1 MRALVTGATGFVGS
15 RLVPRIA
22 EPVFLSRDPQRARE
36 KFARATPHYWDPLA
50 AAPPADAFAGVDA
63 IFHLAGESVGEGRWS
78 AAKKQRIRDSRILG
92 TRHLVEGLA
101 ALEQRPRVLVAA
113 SAIGYYGSRGDE
125 TLDESSPPGND
136 FLARV
141 CCDWEAE
148 ARAAE
153 KLGVRVVCA
162 RFGIV
167 LGQGGA
173 LAKMLL
179 PFKLGLG
186 GRLGDG
192 RQWMSWVHIDDV
204 VGILL
209 AAAGEEQYRGPVN
222 TVAPEPV
229 TNREF
234 TRVLASVLHRPAIFP
249 VPALALRLAVGEFS
263 EVLLG
268 SQRVLPKAARAP
280 AMPSATRHWPKR
292 CGPWSKTV
300 RRKSSRPPRCRD
312 AGGGTFSQLRRT
324 SRAPAIRSSPA
335 P

>member
-15 RLVPRIA
+15 RLAAQIA
-22 EPVFLSRDPQRARE
+22 EPIVLSRDPKRARE
-36 KFARATPHYWDPLA
+36 KLPRATHHYWDPLA
-50 AAPPADAFAGVDA
+50 ATPPADAFAGVDA
-63 IFHLAGESVGEGRWS
+63 VFHLAGESVGEGRWS

-101 ALEQRPRVLVAA
+101 TLEQRPRVLVVA

-125 TLDESSPPGND
+125 TLDESSSPGND
-136 FLARV
+136 FLAQV
-141 CCDWEAE
+141 CRDWEAE

-153 KLGVRVVCA
+153 KLGMRVVCT
-162 RFGIV
+162 RFGII

-186 GRLGDG
+186 GRLGSG

-209 AAAGEEQYRGPVN
+209 ANATDEQYQGPVN
-222 TVAPEPV
+222 TVAPQPV

-234 TRVLASVLHRPAIFP
+234 TRALASVLHRPAIFP
-249 VPALALRLAVGEFS
+249 VPALALRLAVGEFA

-268 SQRVLPKAARAP
+268 SQRVLPKVAQRAGYGFRYSSLDEALRAVVDERPAQIAAP
-280 AMPSATRHWPKR
+280 VQVS
-292 CGPWSKTV
+292 
-300 RRKSSRPPRCRD
+300 
-312 AGGGTFSQLRRT
+312 
-324 SRAPAIRSSPA
+324 
-335 P
+335 